1 MSEYKPLEI
10 DLTPAKFDKLR
21 EFIEGQSGVFVD
33 DARLD
38 ALRISLVT
46 EMSINQ
52 INTFDEYFELLTKRD
67 TNQEAFRNLL
77 NLITLNESHFFK
89 NAEHFQI
96 LAENIIPEIAE
107 RKESGDKTLR
117 MWSAGCST
125 GEEPYSMAIVMLEA
139 MALLE
144 GWKIEI
150 LATDVSQNALS
161 IAQQGEYFKGS
172 IKDVRKEWLDKY
184 FDVVDNKYRVKDF
197 VKQAVK
203 FKYLN
208 LIREPFPIEEVYGQD
223 IIFCRNVTIHFK
235 IESTRRVVSRFYDT
249 LPDVGYLFVGPHET
263 LLGVTNEMRHL
274 EVGHTSIYCKG
285 PSVLFSRVPSKLVI
299 ATIYMNQKKYEF
311 AKSICTDLMTR
322 EPAEAEHHLLLGMIF
337 RQEGKLDD
345 GIMELEQAV
354 SFNSQLVFAYLQLAE
369 TYEAAGNHAQAAK
382 HYDRTIEIART
393 RPVFTPIEVVNRLSK
408 DDIIHLAQKGRERV
422 AG

>member
-1 MSEYKPLEI
+1 MPEHRSLEI
-10 DLTPAKFDKLR
+10 DFTREKYEKLR

-52 INTFDEYFELLTKRD
+52 VSTFDEYFELLTKRD
-67 TNQEAFRNLL
+67 PNQEAFRNLL

-89 NAEHFQI
+89 NPEHFQI
-96 LAENIIPEIAE
+96 LAENVIPEIIE
-107 RKESGDKTLR
+107 RKESNDKTLR
-117 MWSAGCST
+117 LWSAGCST
-125 GEEPYSMAIVMLEA
+125 GEEPYSMAITMLEA
-139 MALLE
+139 LGGLE
-144 GWKIEI
+144 GWKMEV
-150 LATDVSQNALS
+150 LATDVSQNALA
-161 IAQQGEYFKGS
+161 IGQQGEYFKGS
-172 IKDVRKEWLDKY
+172 VKDVRKEWLDKY

-197 VKQAVK
+197 VKQTVK
-203 FKYLN
+203 FRYLN
-208 LIREPFPIEEVYGQD
+208 LIREPFPIEEVYGHD
-223 IIFCRNVTIHFK
+223 VVFCRNVTIHFK

-274 EVGHTSIYCKG
+274 KIGSASVYCKG

-322 EPAEAEHHLLLGMIF
+322 EPAEGEHHLLLGMIF

-369 TYEAAGNHAQAAK
+369 TYEAAGNQAQAVK
-382 HYDRTIEIART
+382 YYDRTIEIART

-408 DDIIHLAQKGRERV
+408 DDIINLAQKGRDRV
-422 AG
+422 TG